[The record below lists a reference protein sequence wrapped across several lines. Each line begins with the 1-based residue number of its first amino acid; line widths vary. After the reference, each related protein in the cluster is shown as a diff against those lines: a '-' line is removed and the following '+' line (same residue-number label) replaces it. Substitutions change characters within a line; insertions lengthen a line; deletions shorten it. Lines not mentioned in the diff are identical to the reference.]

1 MRWWLII
8 FSLFALSSY
17 AQTNSNSHSVS
28 FTLQSVA
35 ILSIVSSSSSNIE
48 MKFQVPNNA
57 GLNIVAPGTNTQ
69 NWLNFTSALATG
81 SRIIYVNSSTSIP
94 SKYKLMLEVTG
105 PLGSGGG
112 SRGTSSGTV
121 EIGNSL
127 KAIISGIG
135 GAYTGVGPG
144 NGFQLK
150 YTASIQQFSGLIA
163 GNTNI
168 HVVYTLSDL

>member
-1 MRWWLII
+1 MRWWLVI
-8 FSLFALSSY
+8 FSLFTLTSY
-17 AQTNSNSHSVS
+17 AQSSRDNSVS

-94 SKYKLMLEVTG
+94 SKYKLMLEVAG
-105 PLGSGGG
+105 PFGSGGG

-127 KAIISGIG
+127 KPIISGIG

>member
-8 FSLFALSSY
+8 FTLFTLTSY
-17 AQTNSNSHSVS
+17 AQSSRHNSVS